1 MIRKR
6 QGIVHDFDLNVSQTY
21 LLECV
26 DKQIVG
32 QWDKLLDW
40 SMVPLYVFTYIF
52 VYIYIYRDT
61 YRRWTKYSNPF
72 YPVQPPRPQSSML
85 M

>member
-52 VYIYIYRDT
+52 VYIYI
-61 YRRWTKYSNPF
+61 F
-72 YPVQPPRPQSSML
+72 I
-85 M
+85 